1 MVEPLKSHEMHRG
14 EALPHELIVVSH
26 VLILVVVYVAV
37 VLFTETLPVSPEV
50 YIELDILDLIGLRAA
65 A

>member
-1 MVEPLKSHEMHRG
+1 MHRG

-26 VLILVVVYVAV
+26 ALILVVVYVAV
-37 VLFTETLPVSPEV
+37 VLFTETFPVSPEV